1 MNLLLRNKKIIVTG
15 SGRGIGSA
23 IACRCAEEGA
33 SVAINYLSK
42 KDSANKTY
50 SYVKSINPKCKLI
63 QADVRKKVEAKRL
76 IEDVA
81 DAFGNIDILINNA
94 HTPFE
99 SKSFPDLNWEDLLQQ
114 IEGTIE
120 SAFNCTKYA
129 LPYLKKSQTGVVLNI
144 SSIFV
149 RLPEEGF
156 THRNIV
162 KAALEEMTRCLSV
175 ELAKDGIRVNA
186 IAPGWTKTD
195 QLNSFSKEYLQQ
207 KISGIPIKR
216 LAIPEE
222 IANAALYM
230 ISPLSGYVTG
240 AVWPAAGGLTP
251 ELR

>member
-1 MNLLLRNKKIIVTG
+1 MKFILENKKILVTG

-33 SVAINYLSK
+33 NVVINYLSNK
-42 KDSANKTY
+42 EAASKTY
-50 SYVKSINPKCKLI
+50 SYVKAINPKCALI
-63 QADVRKKVEAKRL
+63 QADVRKKLEVKRL
-76 IEDVA
+76 VEEVA
-81 DAFGNIDILINNA
+81 DAFGSIDILINNA

-99 SKSFPDLNWEDLLQQ
+99 LKSFPDLSWEDLSQQ

-129 LPYLKKSQTGVVLNI
+129 LPYLRKSQAGVILNI

-149 RLPEEGF
+149 RLPEKGF

-175 ELAKDGIRVNA
+175 ELANDGIRVNA
-186 IAPGWTKTD
+186 LAPGWTMTD
-195 QLNSFSKEYLQQ
+195 QLKSFSEEYLKQ
-207 KISGIPIKR
+207 KMSNIPAMR
-216 LAIPEE
+216 FATPEE
-222 IANAALYM
+222 IANVALYI

-240 AVWPAAGGLTP
+240 AVWPVAGGLTP